1 MNTSFRITATAPTAY
16 QLQSLRHFGIEVK
29 QHGTGS
35 YSATQDFD
43 SEDEAKAYLTERA
56 EMYFDG
62 NSDND
67 ESNLA
72 KALESIEKHGSLT
85 LDAATASIE
94 EVEN

>member
-16 QLQSLRHFGIEVK
+16 QLQSLRHFGIEVVK
-29 QHGTGS
+29 NGNGS

-56 EMYFDG
+56 EMYYDG

-67 ESNLA
+67 EANLS
-72 KALESIEKHGSLT
+72 KALESIANHGSLT

-94 EVEN
+94 ELEN

>member
-16 QLQSLRHFGIEVK
+16 QLQSLRHFGIEVVK
-29 QHGTGS
+29 NGNGS
-35 YSATQDFD
+35 YSATKEFD
-43 SEDEAKAYLTERA
+43 SEDEAKAYLVERA

-67 ESNLA
+67 EANLS
-72 KALESIEKHGSLT
+72 KAIESIANHGSLT